1 MAQAHGLERTGHWP
15 VPYAVLRH
23 GQVLTA
29 RFLHIRAA
37 RATDLDPIAR
47 VRAAAVV
54 AAAYYEEAV
63 DEEDERRRFLPRV
76 RGYLDGTYH
85 PRFARA
91 ERTVI
96 VAERGEVIGFAAGHA
111 STRLGCTG
119 ELQWLFT
126 HPEWQRRGSGA
137 ALLRAMAEWFA
148 RAQAT
153 RVIVDAPPANPYRAF
168 YVRHGAVPLD
178 EHWLHWPDIR
188 DLRPA

>member
-1 MAQAHGLERTGHWP
+1 
-15 VPYAVLRH
+15 
-23 GQVLTA
+23 LTA

-126 HPEWQRRGSGA
+126 HPEW
-137 ALLRAMAEWFA
+137 FA